1 MFGIEIIDASLLP
14 ALIVAVFAGLISFL
28 SPCVLPIVPP
38 YLAYMSGVALTD
50 LNDKRKHR
58 KIVLTALFFVLGLS
72 TVFLIL
78 GFSASAIG
86 AIFFDYQSLLNT
98 LAGLVIMLFGLH
110 FLNINPCIGPQLG
123 AILSL
128 AASNGSILKGTI
140 LLGFY
145 AIGLGIPFLL
155 FAIFI
160 NRMDG
165 LLKILKKYFDVIE
178 RIMGLM
184 LWTVGLLM
192 LTGGFSSIS
201 FWLLETFPSL
211 GSLG

>member
-14 ALIVAVFAGLISFL
+14 ALIVAVFAGLISFV

-58 KIVLTALFFVLGLS
+58 KIVFTALFFVLGLS

-110 FLNINPCIGPQLG
+110 FLNINRLRFLDQEARFEVGNYEGTAFGSYILGLAFAFGWTPCIGPQFCLLYTSPSPRD
-123 AILSL
+123 ATLS
-128 AASNGSILKGTI
+128 
-140 LLGFY
+140 
-145 AIGLGIPFLL
+145 
-155 FAIFI
+155 
-160 NRMDG
+160 RMP
-165 LLKILKKYFDVIE
+165 
-178 RIMGLM
+178 
-184 LWTVGLLM
+184 
-192 LTGGFSSIS
+192 SSA
-201 FWLLETFPSL
+201 
-211 GSLG
+211 